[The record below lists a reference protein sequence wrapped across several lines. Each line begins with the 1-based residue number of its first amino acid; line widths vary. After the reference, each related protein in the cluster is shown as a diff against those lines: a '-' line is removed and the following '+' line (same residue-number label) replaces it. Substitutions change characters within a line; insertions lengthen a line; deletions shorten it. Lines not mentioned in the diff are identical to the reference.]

1 MLFNQLMYGI
11 VNAIRN
17 RSALR
22 VLHRFS
28 GIEIPQEAQVALHK
42 IKPKPGCRL
51 MIGKHSIVE
60 GSLIFDREDASIKI
74 GERTFIGSALLISA
88 ESITVGDD
96 VLIAWGCTIVDHNSH
111 SILWRERESDVTN
124 WETGK
129 KDWSHVERKPVVIE
143 SKAWIGFNA
152 IILKGV
158 SIGEGAIV
166 GAGSVVTKDV
176 PPYTI
181 SAGNPARVIR
191 ELTSAE
197 RI

>member
-1 MLFNQLMYGI
+1 MHDI
-11 VNAIRN
+11 INALKN
-17 RSALR
+17 WCALR

-28 GIEIPQEAQVALHK
+28 GIEISQEARVALHK
-42 IKPKPGCRL
+42 IRPTPGCRL
-51 MIGKHSIVE
+51 TIGKHSIIE
-60 GSLIFDREDASIKI
+60 GSLIFDREDANIQI
-74 GERTFIGSALLISA
+74 GERTFIGSSLLVSA
-88 ESITVGDD
+88 QSITVGDD

-111 SILWRERESDVTN
+111 STLWRERESDVTN
-124 WETGK
+124 WETGT
-129 KDWSHVERKPVVIE
+129 KDWTHVERKPVVIE

-152 IILKGV
+152 IVLKGV
-158 SIGEGAIV
+158 SIGEGAII